1 MSERRRFE
9 RRPIE
14 VPVSVS
20 TRERQDRVGL
30 IRDVSASGMLFHSR
44 SKFAVGERVRVW
56 FRVEKRIGS
65 TAGEVV
71 RAACDTN
78 EDNIFRFL
86 TAVRFDAPL
95 LDLPL

>member
-9 RRPIE
+9 RRPIH

-20 TRERQDRVGL
+20 TEARRDRVGL
-30 IRDVSASGMLFHSR
+30 IRDVSASGMLFHSK
-44 SKFAVGERVRVW
+44 SQFEVGERVTLYFW
-56 FRVEKRIGS
+56 VEKRIGS
-65 TAGEVV
+65 TAGRVV

-78 EDNIFRFL
+78 DDNSFPFL
-86 TAVRFDAPL
+86 TAIRFDAPL

>member
-1 MSERRRFE
+1 MSERRRYE
-9 RRPIE
+9 RRPIQ

-20 TRERQDRVGL
+20 TRERRDRVGL
-30 IRDVSASGMLFHSR
+30 IRDVSASGMLFHSQ
-44 SKFAVGERVRVW
+44 SKFEVGERVTVI
-56 FRVEKRIGS
+56 FRFEKRNGS
-65 TAGEVV
+65 TAGHVV